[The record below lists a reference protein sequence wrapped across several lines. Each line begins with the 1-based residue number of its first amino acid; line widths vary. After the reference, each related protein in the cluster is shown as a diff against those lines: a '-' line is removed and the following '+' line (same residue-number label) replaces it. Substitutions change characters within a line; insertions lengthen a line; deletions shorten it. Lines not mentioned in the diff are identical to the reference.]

1 MEMVVREPGT
11 YRTRTGKLVHLRPT
25 PEGLIVL
32 EAEDDQYGRLGGDE
46 SELTKL
52 SDDPDW
58 PDLGPRFGDPTLFT
72 D

>member
-1 MEMVVREPGT
+1 MTTVVREPGT
-11 YRTRTGKLVHLRPT
+11 YRTRSGRLVHLRPT

-32 EAEDDQYGRLGGDE
+32 EAEDERGGRAAGED
-46 SELTKL
+46 ELTKL

-58 PDLGPRFGDPTLFT
+58 PDLGPRLADPTLFA